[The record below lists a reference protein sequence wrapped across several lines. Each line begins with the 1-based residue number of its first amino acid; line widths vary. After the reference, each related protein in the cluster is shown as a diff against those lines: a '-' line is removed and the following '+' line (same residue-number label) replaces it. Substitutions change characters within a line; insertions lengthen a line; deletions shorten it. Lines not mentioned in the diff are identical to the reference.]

1 MLRHP
6 GWLVRPATPADRGFV
21 RTLAAEVFAPY
32 GDYGRLV
39 PEWMAG
45 AGVRTLIATEAMEPA
60 GFAVTC
66 MSRVPS
72 TRAPLGAPSLGADG
86 ADACLAVDL
95 MAIAIEPGRQRRGLG
110 RWLLEVVVEG
120 AQDLAATT
128 DLPIVE
134 VTLTVAE
141 DNAIARHLFASAG
154 FVAVGGG
161 GGTYPGGQVAQQ
173 MARPIHRVP

>member
-1 MLRHP
+1 
-6 GWLVRPATPADRGFV
+6 
-21 RTLAAEVFAPY
+21 
-32 GDYGRLV
+32 
-39 PEWMAG
+39 MAG
-45 AGVRTLIATEAMEPA
+45 AGVKTLIVTEAMEPA

-72 TRAPLGAPSLGADG
+72 TRAPLGAPTLGVDG

-110 RWLLEVVVEG
+110 RWLLELVVEG
-120 AQDLAATT
+120 AKDLAATT

-173 MARPIHRVP
+173 MARPVHRVP

>member
-6 GWLVRPATPADRGFV
+6 GWQVRPATPADRGFV
-21 RTLAAEVFAPY
+21 RALAAEVFGSY

-39 PEWMAG
+39 PEWMSG
-45 AGVRTLIATEAMEPA
+45 AGVKTLIVTEAMEPA

-66 MSRVPS
+66 MARVPS
-72 TRAPLGAPSLGADG
+72 TRKPLGAPTLGADG
-86 ADACLAVDL
+86 IDSCLAVDL
-95 MAIAIEPGRQRRGLG
+95 MAIAIEPARQGRGLG
-110 RWLLEVVVEG
+110 RWLLDVVVEG
-120 AQDLAATT
+120 AQDLAAGT

-141 DNAIARHLFASAG
+141 DNAIARHLFTSAG

-173 MARPIHRVP
+173 MARPVRREP

>member
-1 MLRHP
+1 MPRHP

-21 RTLAAEVFAPY
+21 RKLAGEVFASY

-39 PEWMAG
+39 PEWMSG
-45 AGVRTLIATEAMEPA
+45 AGVRTLIVTEAMEPA

-72 TRAPLGAPSLGADG
+72 TRAPLGAAQAGAEG
-86 ADACLAVDL
+86 GDACLAVDL
-95 MAIAIEPGRQRRGLG
+95 MAIAIEPARQGRGLG

-120 AQDLAATT
+120 AQELAATT
-128 DLPIVE
+128 DLPVVE

-141 DNAIARHLFASAG
+141 DNVIARHLFATAG

-161 GGTYPGGQVAQQ
+161 GGTYPGGQVARQ
-173 MARPIHRVP
+173 MARPIRPRP

>member
-1 MLRHP
+1 MQRRP
-6 GWLVRPATPADRGFV
+6 GWLVRPATPADRGWV
-21 RTLAAEVFAPY
+21 RVLAAEVFGSY

-39 PEWMAG
+39 PEWMSG
-45 AGVRTLIATEAMEPA
+45 AGVKTIILTEAMDAA

-66 MSRVPS
+66 MARVPS
-72 TRAPLGAPSLGADG
+72 TRGPAGAPSVGAEPG
-86 ADACLAVDL
+86 DASLAVDL
-95 MAIAIEPGRQRRGLG
+95 MAIAIEPARQGRGLG

-120 AQDLAATT
+120 AQELASST

-141 DNAIARHLFASAG
+141 DNEIARGLFTSAG

-161 GGTYPGGQVAQQ
+161 GGTYPGGQVALQ
-173 MARPIHRVP
+173 MARPIRRAL